1 MFCLEMSTVHRNEG
15 EKSIRGPKKSL
26 SFGKKCNSLHHP
38 KSKRAQRG
46 AIYDKKPSN
55 KRLEQN

>member
-1 MFCLEMSTVHRNEG
+1 MSTVHRNEG